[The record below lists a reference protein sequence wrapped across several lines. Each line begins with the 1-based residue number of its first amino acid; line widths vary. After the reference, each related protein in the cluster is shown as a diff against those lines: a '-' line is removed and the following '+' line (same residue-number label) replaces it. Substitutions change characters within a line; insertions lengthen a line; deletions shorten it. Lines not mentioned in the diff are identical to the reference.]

1 MLSGFLPAFRS
12 LGTLPRHRG
21 QSRGKEA
28 RLFTVRNYELTFI
41 IRPDV
46 NEETLNA
53 TVEQVKKWLGDEGN
67 EVQRIDHWGRRRLAY
82 SIRDQRE
89 GHYVLFD
96 VAMKPETIGE
106 VERNLKLSDEILRY
120 LLVRAGE

>member
-1 MLSGFLPAFRS
+1 MR
-12 LGTLPRHRG
+12 
-21 QSRGKEA
+21 K
-28 RLFTVRNYELTFI
+28 YELTFI

-46 NEETLNA
+46 NEETQNA
-53 TVEQVKKWLGDEGN
+53 TVEQVKKWLEDEGN

-96 VAMKPETIGE
+96 VAIKPETIGE

-120 LLVRAGE
+120 LLVRADE